1 MHKCSIKDINNFYF
15 IYYAYRGA
23 PFESDSY
30 FFLVYKNGKQ
40 IKKQKL
46 GKSEIDQYN
55 SEISFQFIDINKKN
69 ILMVKSTKMD
79 DIYEVKFTK
88 NIMKI

>member
-1 MHKCSIKDINNFYF
+1 MHI
-15 IYYAYRGA
+15 
-23 PFESDSY
+23 EEQSDSY

-46 GKSEIDQYN
+46 GKSEIDQYD
-55 SEISFQFIDINKKN
+55 SEISFQFIDINKNN